1 MNEND
6 VEILIPEE
14 QLKQRVKE
22 LGRQI
27 TADYPDGELVVVGVL
42 KGAFIFMA
50 DLVREIKREVT
61 VDFLEV
67 SSYGKSTESSGQVRI
82 LKDLKDPIEGKHLL
96 LVEDILDS
104 GNTLHYVKNVMQQR
118 HPASIRICCMLDK
131 PARRS
136 APIKSD
142 YSGYDIPD
150 EFVVGYGLD
159 YAELYRHLPSICR
172 ILPETVAR
180 IKAEGR
186 GE

>member
-1 MNEND
+1 MNLNE

-14 QLKQRVKE
+14 KIKQRVKE
-22 LGRQI
+22 LGQQI
-27 TADYPDGELVVVGVL
+27 TADYPEGNLVVVGIL
-42 KGAFIFMA
+42 KGAFVFMA
-50 DLVREIKREVT
+50 DLVREIDRELT
-61 VDFLEV
+61 IDFLEV

-104 GNTLHYVKNVMQQR
+104 GNTLHYVKNIMLQR
-118 HPASIRICCMLDK
+118 HPASVKICCMLDK
-131 PARRS
+131 PDRRT

-142 YSGYDIPD
+142 YCGYDVPD

-159 YAELYRHLPSICR
+159 YAELYRHYPAICR